1 MKPDRWRE
9 LERAFHR
16 HGELDE
22 AGREE
27 LLATLAAND
36 PELAAE
42 LRSMLEA
49 EADGAGFLESP
60 VSSTGGRKD
69 AASSDA
75 RLAPGTRLGAYRIRE
90 WIADGG
96 MGSVYRAERADR
108 QFEQTVAVKILKAAA
123 SHETLRQRF
132 HQERQTLAF
141 LDHPHV
147 ARLLD
152 GGTTDDGL
160 PYLVMEHVDGRP
172 IDRDCDERRLP
183 VDERLRLFAT
193 VCDAVHHLHQN
204 LVVHR
209 DLKPSNILVDADERP
224 RLLDFGIAKLL
235 DDDLRAE
242 GIDATMPGLRLMT
255 PRFASPEQIKGEPVT
270 TATDVHALGVLLYR
284 LLCGRDPFG
293 TDGGP
298 LHELER
304 MVCEQDPRRPST
316 AVRRAET
323 SSGRTTEAAGRGT
336 AAAEGPDDVAIAA
349 SPDAIAAARRTTARR
364 LRRRLAG
371 DLDTIVLK
379 AMSKDPADRY
389 ASARQLGDDVRN
401 VLHDRPVLASP
412 TPVARRLVKLARRNP
427 LGTALTVALAAS
439 VVAGASGVLWWAG
452 RTRAESLRADREAA
466 AARAEA
472 ANGRELNRF
481 LKEML
486 TSVRPGMLGPDARMR
501 DVLDRAAERLASDP
515 IANPAVEA
523 ELLSTLGRSY
533 LGLGELAPAEDGI
546 RAAARAARREFGD
559 GDPRLAPY
567 LTHLAEVLSYT
578 GGFDEAERLL
588 VETRDCLGP
597 NPDPEALGLVLAQ
610 ESSLAQTRGDLAR
623 AEALARRLVEIQRA
637 SSGVQ
642 GTLLPDGLGRLG
654 GVLANGPPAGLAE
667 AEALL
672 REALERERRRFP
684 ADHPNVSNKRIELAF
699 VLWRRGAFDE
709 ALALARTGFRDMAAR
724 FGDDNVSLAPSL
736 TLLGMLH
743 SRRGEFDLAE
753 ERLRQ
758 ALALQRGALAGDHP
772 SLAYTLVSLGQALDR
787 KGDFRGAAAA
797 FDEALAIRTRVFG
810 AEDRT
815 AASAAEFLGLALRRA
830 GDRDGAAAAL
840 ERAVAAY
847 RSTLGERHP
856 TTTQAMLQLGLAE
869 AARGREAE
877 AGELFRRAATIERET
892 LAADDPRRPNA
903 LYRHAS
909 AVLASGRAGEAA
921 PLLRELADLL
931 ESAEPPP
938 LERVALVRE
947 KLGACLLALGEVE
960 EAEALLL
967 DAHARAVEGL
977 DPDAPATRRLAE
989 TIATLYRE
997 TGRPEEAARFES
1009 P

>member
-1 MKPDRWRE
+1 
-9 LERAFHR
+9 
-16 HGELDE
+16 
-22 AGREE
+22 
-27 LLATLAAND
+27 
-36 PELAAE
+36 
-42 LRSMLEA
+42 
-49 EADGAGFLESP
+49 
-60 VSSTGGRKD
+60 
-69 AASSDA
+69 
-75 RLAPGTRLGAYRIRE
+75 
-90 WIADGG
+90 
-96 MGSVYRAERADR
+96 
-108 QFEQTVAVKILKAAA
+108 
-123 SHETLRQRF
+123 
-132 HQERQTLAF
+132 
-141 LDHPHV
+141 
-147 ARLLD
+147 
-152 GGTTDDGL
+152 GL
-160 PYLVMEHVDGRP
+160 PYLVMEFVDGRP
-172 IDRDCDERRLP
+172 IDRDCDERRLS

-209 DLKPSNILVDADERP
+209 DIKPSNILVDADGRP

-235 DDDLRAE
+235 DDGLRVE

-270 TATDVHALGVLLYR
+270 TATDVHALGALLYR

-304 MVCEQDPRRPST
+304 MVCEDDPRRPST
-316 AVRRAET
+316 AVRRADT
-323 SSGRTTEAAGRGT
+323 SSGRTTEAAGSGAAT
-336 AAAEGPDDVAIAA
+336 TGGPGPGDAAAAD
-349 SPDAIAAARRTTARR
+349 SPETIAAARRTTAPR

-379 AMSKDPADRY
+379 AMSKEPSDRY
-389 ASARQLGDDVRN
+389 ASARQLADDVRN

-412 TPVARRLVKLARRNP
+412 TPVARRLAKFARRNP
-427 LGTALTVALAAS
+427 LGTALTLALAAS
-439 VVAGASGVLWWAG
+439 VVAGTSGVVWWAG
-452 RTRAESLRADREAA
+452 RTRAESLRADREAE
-466 AARAEA
+466 AARVEA

-501 DVLDRAAERLASDP
+501 DVLDRAAERLAAEP
-515 IANPAVEA
+515 VANPAVEA
-523 ELLSTLGRSY
+523 ELLSTLGRSH
-533 LGLGELAPAEDGI
+533 LGLGELESAEEGV
-546 RAAARAARREFGD
+546 RAAARAARRAFGD

-578 GGFDEAERLL
+578 GGFDEADRLL
-588 VETRDCLGP
+588 VETRECLGP

-637 SSGVQ
+637 STGIQ
-642 GTLLPDGLGRLG
+642 GTLLPEGLGRLG

-672 REALERERRRFP
+672 RESLDRERDRYP
-684 ADHPNVSNKRIELAF
+684 DDHPNVSNKRIELAF

-743 SRRGEFDLAE
+743 STRGELDLAE
-753 ERLRQ
+753 ERLRR

-772 SLAYTLVSLGQALDR
+772 SLAYTLVSLGQVQER
-787 KGDFRGAAAA
+787 RGDFREAAAA

-815 AASAAEFLGLALRRA
+815 VASAAEFLGLALRGA
-830 GDRDGAAAAL
+830 GDLDGAAAAL

-847 RSTLGERHP
+847 RATLGERHP
-856 TTTQAMLQLGLAE
+856 TTTQAMLQLGLVE
-869 AARGREAE
+869 AARGRDAE
-877 AGELFRRAATIERET
+877 AGELYRRAATIERET
-892 LAADDPRRPNA
+892 LAIDDPRRPNA

-909 AVLASGRAGEAA
+909 AVLASGRAAEAA
-921 PLLRELADLL
+921 PLLRELAGLL
-931 ESAEPPP
+931 ESRDPPP
-938 LERVALVRE
+938 LERVSLVRA
-947 KLGACLLALGEVE
+947 KLGACLLALGEVD
-960 EAEALLL
+960 EAESLLL
-967 DAHARAVEGL
+967 DAHARAADGL
-977 DPDAPATRRLAE
+977 DRDATATRRLAE
-989 TIATLYRE
+989 VIAELYRK
-997 TGRPEEAARFES
+997 TDRPEEAARFES
-1009 P
+1009 R